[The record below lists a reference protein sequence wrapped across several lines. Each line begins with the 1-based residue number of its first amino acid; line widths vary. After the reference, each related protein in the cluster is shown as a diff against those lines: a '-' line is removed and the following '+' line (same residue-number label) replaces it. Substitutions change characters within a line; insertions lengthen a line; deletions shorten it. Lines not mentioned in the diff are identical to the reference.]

1 MNQCLANRPLIQNSM
16 ECSTEVHREK
26 ASRPEKPQVHI
37 TFSQLVDNF
46 SSIFKGIAKHEGLND
61 PCYISVGINHI
72 KTLLD
77 EFNKAK

>member
-1 MNQCLANRPLIQNSM
+1 M
-16 ECSTEVHREK
+16 ECSTDAHRENP
-26 ASRPEKPQVHI
+26 SRPSSERAHVHI
-37 TFSQLVDNF
+37 TFSQLVENF